1 MCSPPA
7 ASVWTLR
14 CWLHWLTGRA
24 VAEYGDASGTGY
36 FNVRTREW
44 DVALLKHI
52 DPSGRLENALP
63 PLIEADQAVGTILP
77 AIAEQDFQLAA
88 RTALL
93 SFIVVFGVAKA
104 LTIGPVS
111 AQFAGKITLSDIV
124 PPESYT
130 IAFDGS
136 GGVAGFGKGNAQV
149 KLVPLPADA
158 AGQESCELHYTV
170 HATVGGKIA
179 QLGQRLIDGAAKTM
193 AEDFFKRFDNEMQR
207 RFPRAEVPQA
217 GASDAVQAE
226 AITPPGRGGGA
237 IQGGGIPAWAW
248 GVGAGALVLLAWWF
262 NRG

>member
-1 MCSPPA
+1 MEMQ
-7 ASVWTLR
+7 ASRTLAVSQQQAWEALNDPEVLKL
-14 CWLHWLTGRA
+14 CIPGCDKVEPTGDNQYA
-24 VAEYGDASGTGY
+24 VAM
-36 FNVRTREW
+36 
-44 DVALLKHI
+44 ALK
-52 DPSGRLENALP
+52 
-63 PLIEADQAVGTILP
+63 
-77 AIAEQDFQLAA
+77 
-88 RTALL
+88 
-93 SFIVVFGVAKA
+93 
-104 LTIGPVS
+104 IGPVS
-111 AQFAGKITLSDIV
+111 AKFAGKITLSDIV
-124 PPESYT
+124 PPESYN

-149 KLVPLPADA
+149 KLVPLAVDGV
-158 AGQESCELHYTV
+158 GQASCELHYTV

-207 RFPRAEVPQA
+207 RFPRAELPQA

-226 AITPPGRGGGA
+226 AITPPGGGGGA